1 MASATGSYRHE
12 SLPTL
17 RSIRVLRLQPSPSR
31 DAKLTCALVAVS
43 LDESPKYWALSYTWD
58 AQAPS
63 HPIVCQ
69 NKRSSNALNI
79 TPNCAAALYQLRHES
94 EERTL
99 WVDSICINQ
108 TSIAERN
115 SQVDLMG
122 EIYLQAEKVVV
133 WLGEGDAA
141 TTRAINLLQQIGDV
155 NNLNLNI
162 DNESVRTANLD
173 TRLRLQQQLQ
183 SHARELTQRRIA
195 ATFEPLNMS

>member
-1 MASATGSYRHE
+1 
-12 SLPTL
+12 
-17 RSIRVLRLQPSPSR
+17 
-31 DAKLTCALVAVS
+31 
-43 LDESPKYWALSYTWD
+43 
-58 AQAPS
+58 
-63 HPIVCQ
+63 
-69 NKRSSNALNI
+69 
-79 TPNCAAALYQLRHES
+79 
-94 EERTL
+94 
-99 WVDSICINQ
+99 
-108 TSIAERN
+108 
-115 SQVDLMG
+115 MG